1 MKHPLFPRLRS
12 DFRRDTNGVS
22 AVEFALILP
31 IMLTLLIGISELA
44 HAIDN
49 SRKVTLLARTLADL
63 TSQGDTS
70 NPIAASTMSDILA
83 AASLVLAPF
92 SSANATIKVSAMGV
106 YLTTLNTRPYVC
118 SSVALNAPARAAK
131 AAATDITVPTAF
143 QTTGMR
149 YILAEVTMPYTPM
162 LGTALLQFFTG
173 NSSIT
178 FSATMPWPVR
188 GGTTYNSTYSEVILP
203 SGISCPTSAS

>member
-12 DFRRDTNGVS
+12 DFRRDTQGVS

-31 IMLTLLIGISELA
+31 IMLSLFVGISELA

-49 SRKVTLLARTLADL
+49 SRKVTLLTRTLADL
-63 TSQGDTS
+63 TSQGDTT
-70 NPIAASTMSDILA
+70 NPIASATMGDIFS

-92 SSANATIKVSAMGV
+92 NSANATIKVSAMGV

-118 SSVALNAPARAAK
+118 SSAALNATARTAK

-162 LGTALLQFFTG
+162 LGAALVQLFTG
-173 NSSIT
+173 TTSIT

-188 GGTTYNSTYSEVILP
+188 GGTTYNSTYAEIILP
-203 SGISCPTSAS
+203 NGISCPTTAS